1 MAKNYY
7 QDGSTMDWKNGTGKD
22 VVSGQPVIVGDLIG
36 IAQHDIPVDADGE
49 LMMTGVFVLPK
60 VAAGTWQRGVQ
71 LWLTK
76 DGKLTSDE
84 KDGTDANAFAG
95 TAWITTN
102 PNDPEGR
109 VRLGF

>member
-1 MAKNYY
+1 
-7 QDGSTMDWKNGTGKD
+7 MDWKNGTSTD
-22 VVSGQPVIVGDLIG
+22 VTSGQPVIVGDLIG
-36 IAQHDIPVDADGE
+36 IAQHDIAAGEDGL
-49 LMMTGVFVLPK
+49 LMMTGVFTLPK
-60 VAAGTWQRGVQ
+60 VGAGTWQRGVQ

-76 DGKLTSDE
+76 DGKLTSEE
-84 KDGTDANAFAG
+84 KDGTDTNAFAG

>member
-7 QDGSTMDWKNGTGKD
+7 QDGNTMDWHNGTAKT
-22 VVSGQPVIVGDLIG
+22 VLSGQPVIVGAIIG
-36 IAQHDIPVDADGE
+36 IAQHDVPVDTDGE
-49 LMMTGVFVLPK
+49 LMMAGVFVLPK
-60 VAAGTWQRGVQ
+60 VAGETWQRGVR

-76 DGKLTSDE
+76 DGKLTSSE
-84 KDGTDANAFAG
+84 KDGTDDNALAG

-102 PNDPEGR
+102 PNDAEGR

>member
-7 QDGSTMDWKNGTGKD
+7 QDGSTMDWHNGTSKD
-22 VVSGQPVIVGDLIG
+22 VVSGQPVIVGALIG
-36 IAQHDIPVDADGE
+36 IAQHDIPVDADGV
-49 LMMTGVFVLPK
+49 LMMAGVFTLPK
-60 VAAGTWQRGVQ
+60 VVAGTWQRGVR

-76 DGKLTSDE
+76 DDKLTSDE
-84 KDGTDANAFAG
+84 KDGSDTNAFAG

-102 PNDPEGR
+102 PNDSEGR

>member
-1 MAKNYY
+1 
-7 QDGSTMDWKNGTGKD
+7 MDWHNGTTKA
-22 VVSGQPVIVGDLIG
+22 VASGQPVIVGAVTG
-36 IAQHDIPVDADGE
+36 IAQHDIAVDSDGV

-60 VAAGTWQRGVQ
+60 VASETWRRGAR

-76 DGKLTSDE
+76 DGKLTSGA
-84 KDGTDANAFAG
+84 KDGSDDNAVAG

-102 PNDPEGR
+102 ANEPEGR

>member
-7 QDGSTMDWKNGTGKD
+7 QDGNTMDWHNGTTKA
-22 VVSGQPVIVGDLIG
+22 VASGQPVAVGAITG
-36 IAQHDIPVDADGE
+36 IAQHDIAVGGEGE
-49 LMMTGVFVLPK
+49 LMMTGVFALPK
-60 VAAGTWQRGVQ
+60 VAAETWQRGAR

-76 DGKLTSDE
+76 DGKLTSSA
-84 KDGTDANAFAG
+84 KDGTDDNALAG

-102 PNDPEGR
+102 VNDPEGR

>member
-7 QDGSTMDWKNGTGKD
+7 QAGNTMDWKNGTGKD
-22 VVSGQPVIVGDLIG
+22 VISGQPVIVGDLIG
-36 IAQHDIPVDADGE
+36 IAQHDIAVGEDGLL
-49 LMMTGVFVLPK
+49 LMMGVFTLPK
-60 VAAGTWQRGVQ
+60 DAAGTWQRGVQ

-76 DGKLTSDE
+76 DGKLTSEE
-84 KDGTDANAFAG
+84 KDGTDPNAFAG

-102 PNDPEGR
+102 AGDPEGR